1 MALSKITLGRG
12 HHDRTTTVP
21 DMYMCLPMGSTRAL
35 REGFPLLGRA
45 LKHEAK
51 DRSGTKVCLA
61 LRRTVSIGSLLEL
74 DGFLQGGTG
83 QMKSRPG
90 TPGTAIVV
98 DGARCRNT
106 APTVAAACAACVLV
120 DGISHSRSA
129 TTDVI
134 VVVVVQYYLPDC
146 STGVC
151 RRVPA
156 WALSRLHYLFE
167 TLRERLRV
175 GGGAGWQ
182 LVGKGK
188 AV

>member
-1 MALSKITLGRG
+1 
-12 HHDRTTTVP
+12 
-21 DMYMCLPMGSTRAL
+21 
-35 REGFPLLGRA
+35 
-45 LKHEAK
+45 
-51 DRSGTKVCLA
+51 
-61 LRRTVSIGSLLEL
+61 
-74 DGFLQGGTG
+74 
-83 QMKSRPG
+83 MKSRPG

-134 VVVVVQYYLPDC
+134 VVVVVVQYYLPDC

-156 WALSRLHYLFE
+156 WAMSRLLFE

-175 GGGAGWQ
+175 GGGGGWQ

>member
-1 MALSKITLGRG
+1 MIVELLQ
-12 HHDRTTTVP
+12 
-21 DMYMCLPMGSTRAL
+21 DMYMCLPIDSTRAL
-35 REGFPLLGRA
+35 REGFPLLRQA

-61 LRRTVSIGSLLEL
+61 LRPTVSIGSLLEL

-106 APTVAAACAACVLV
+106 APTVAAACAACAACVLV

-134 VVVVVQYYLPDC
+134 VVVVVVQYYLPDC

-175 GGGAGWQ
+175 GGGGGWQ

>member
-1 MALSKITLGRG
+1 
-12 HHDRTTTVP
+12 
-21 DMYMCLPMGSTRAL
+21 
-35 REGFPLLGRA
+35 
-45 LKHEAK
+45 
-51 DRSGTKVCLA
+51 
-61 LRRTVSIGSLLEL
+61 
-74 DGFLQGGTG
+74 
-83 QMKSRPG
+83 MKSRPG

-134 VVVVVQYYLPDC
+134 VVVVVVQYYLPDC

-151 RRVPA
+151 RRVAA
-156 WALSRLHYLFE
+156 WAMSRLSLRDSS
-167 TLRERLRV
+167 RERLRV
-175 GGGAGWQ
+175 GGGGGWQ

>member
-1 MALSKITLGRG
+1 
-12 HHDRTTTVP
+12 
-21 DMYMCLPMGSTRAL
+21 
-35 REGFPLLGRA
+35 
-45 LKHEAK
+45 
-51 DRSGTKVCLA
+51 
-61 LRRTVSIGSLLEL
+61 
-74 DGFLQGGTG
+74 
-83 QMKSRPG
+83 MKSRPG

-151 RRVPA
+151 RRVAA
-156 WALSRLHYLFE
+156 WAMSRLLFE

-175 GGGAGWQ
+175 GGGGGWQ